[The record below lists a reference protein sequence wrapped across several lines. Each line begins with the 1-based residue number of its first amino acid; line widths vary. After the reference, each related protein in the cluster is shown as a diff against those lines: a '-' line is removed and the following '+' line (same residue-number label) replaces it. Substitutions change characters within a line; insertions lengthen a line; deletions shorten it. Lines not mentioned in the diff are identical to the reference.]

1 MMTTFSSY
9 GHVPEHRQ
17 CDIIANIGQR
27 KTEPDDLASVI
38 ASAIRS
44 SGIDRHKPARG

>member
-17 CDIIANIGQR
+17 CDIIANFGQR
-27 KTEPDDLASVI
+27 KKEPDDLASVI

-44 SGIDRHKPARG
+44 SGIKFA